1 MENHLGAAYIEARSS
16 NGAGEMET
24 DLRAMAHI
32 NEEIKAVI
40 TMSFMINLTALNA
53 IVMSKRNNTQSGFSV
68 VSNEVR
74 VFSGELNQIMERL
87 RVDVAHVMRYAASLQ
102 KMQKL
107 HQLMQQA
114 GIEMQKRG
122 LKLDP
127 QAVARSADGL
137 NHVWKTFARET
148 RKLESAVDEAL
159 KNCEMGVFLSV
170 QAKIEAAYSR
180 HAAGAFMEVADQF
193 AEKVAIVI
201 DYLYKIR
208 QLARDSRNEKAASH
222 L

>member
-1 MENHLGAAYIEARSS
+1 
-16 NGAGEMET
+16 MET

-53 IVMSKRNNTQSGFSV
+53 IVMSKRHNARSGFAV

-74 VFSGELNQIMERL
+74 VFSGDLNQIMERL
-87 RVDVAHVMRYAASLQ
+87 RGDVAQVMQHAASLHKLRKLHHLMQ
-102 KMQKL
+102 LAGSKMQ
-107 HQLMQQA
+107 QNGQQMPA
-114 GIEMQKRG
+114 QAALRG
-122 LKLDP
+122 ETALA
-127 QAVARSADGL
+127 QT
-137 NHVWKTFARET
+137 WKTFSRET
-148 RKLESAVDEAL
+148 CKLEAAVDDAI
-159 KNCEMGVFLSV
+159 KSCEMGIFLSV

-180 HAAGAFMEVADQF
+180 HAAGEFMEVADQF
-193 AEKVAIVI
+193 AEKVATEI

-222 L
+222 LQGR

>member
-1 MENHLGAAYIEARSS
+1 
-16 NGAGEMET
+16 MET

-40 TMSFMINLTALNA
+40 AMSFMINLTALNA

-68 VSNEVR
+68 VSDAVR
-74 VFSGELNQIMERL
+74 IFSGDLNQIMERL
-87 RVDVAHVMRYAASLQ
+87 RIDVALVMRHAASLQ

-107 HQLMQQA
+107 HQLMQKA
-114 GIEMQKRG
+114 AAEMQKRG
-122 LKLDP
+122 LAIDQ
-127 QAVARSADGL
+127 QAVARGAEAL
-137 NHVWKTFARET
+137 NQVWAVFSRET
-148 RKLESAVDEAL
+148 RKLETAVDDAL

-180 HAAGAFMEVADQF
+180 HAAAAFMEVADQF
-193 AEKVAIVI
+193 AEKVGVVI

-208 QLARDSRNEKAASH
+208 QLARDSRNEKAANH

>member
-1 MENHLGAAYIEARSS
+1 
-16 NGAGEMET
+16 MET

-87 RVDVAHVMRYAASLQ
+87 RIDVAHVMRHAASLQ

-107 HQLMQQA
+107 HQLMLQA
-114 GIEMQKRG
+114 ATEMQKRG
-122 LKLDP
+122 LTIDP
-127 QAVARSADGL
+127 QAVARGAEAL
-137 NHVWKTFARET
+137 NQVWAVFSRET
-148 RKLESAVDEAL
+148 RKLEAAVDDAL

-170 QAKIEAAYSR
+170 QAKIEAAYSL
-180 HAAGAFMEVADQF
+180 HAAAAFMEVADQF
-193 AEKVAIVI
+193 AEKVGVVI

-208 QLARDSRNEKAASH
+208 QLARDSRNEKAANH

>member
-1 MENHLGAAYIEARSS
+1 
-16 NGAGEMET
+16 MET

-87 RVDVAHVMRYAASLQ
+87 RIDVAHVMRHAASLQ

-107 HQLMQQA
+107 HQLMLQA
-114 GIEMQKRG
+114 AAEMQKRG
-122 LKLDP
+122 LTIDP
-127 QAVARSADGL
+127 QAVARGGEAL
-137 NHVWKTFARET
+137 NQVWAVFSRET
-148 RKLESAVDEAL
+148 RKLEAAVDDAL

-180 HAAGAFMEVADQF
+180 YAAAAFMEVADQF
-193 AEKVAIVI
+193 AEKVGVVI

-208 QLARDSRNEKAASH
+208 QLARDSRNEKAANH

>member
-1 MENHLGAAYIEARSS
+1 MENHLGATYIEARSS

-107 HQLMQQA
+107 HRLMQQA

-122 LKLDP
+122 LTLDP
-127 QAVARSADGL
+127 AAVARGADGL
-137 NHVWKTFARET
+137 NTVWKTFARET

-180 HAAGAFMEVADQF
+180 QAAGAFMEVADQF

>member
-1 MENHLGAAYIEARSS
+1 
-16 NGAGEMET
+16 MET

-40 TMSFMINLTALNA
+40 AMSFMINLTALNA

-87 RVDVAHVMRYAASLQ
+87 RIDVAHVMRHAASLQ

-107 HQLMQQA
+107 QQLMQQA
-114 GIEMQKRG
+114 AVEMQKRG
-122 LKLDP
+122 LKIDP
-127 QAVARSADGL
+127 QAVGRGAEAL
-137 NHVWKTFARET
+137 NQVWTVFSRET
-148 RKLESAVDEAL
+148 RKLETAVDDAL

-180 HAAGAFMEVADQF
+180 QAAAAFMEVADQF
-193 AEKVAIVI
+193 AEKVGVVI
-201 DYLYKIR
+201 DYLHKIR
-208 QLARDSRNEKAASH
+208 QLARDSRNEKAANH